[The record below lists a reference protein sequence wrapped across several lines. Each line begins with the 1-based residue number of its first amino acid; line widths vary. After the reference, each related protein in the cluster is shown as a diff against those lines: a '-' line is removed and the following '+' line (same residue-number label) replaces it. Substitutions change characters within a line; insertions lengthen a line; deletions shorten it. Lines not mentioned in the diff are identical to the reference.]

1 MGEYDLL
8 AMMQRDRKYGW
19 LVDAIAKVLPKAKP
33 KELQWLPLG
42 NPFVYQ
48 AKCRTEWLCT
58 EAHWHQWFPNTKA
71 WCPGPGYVEPPMRP
85 GVAAIR
91 AALELSIF
99 YENHDCGE
107 DTCAQIE
114 QCCRHA
120 SRCDCAGEN
129 FEDDEG

>member
-1 MGEYDLL
+1 MSASQDVLCPCDL
-8 AMMQRDRKYGW
+8 MPYGHTAQ
-19 LVDAIAKVLPKAKP
+19 DHPH
-33 KELQWLPLG
+33 G
-42 NPFVYQ
+42 TPFVYQ

-58 EAHWHQWFPNTKA
+58 EPHWHQWFPNTKA
-71 WCPGPGYVEPPMRP
+71 WCPGPGYVEPPMTP

-91 AALELSIF
+91 AALESSIF

-120 SRCDCAGEN
+120 GMCDCAGEN
-129 FEDDEG
+129 FEEED

>member
-1 MGEYDLL
+1 MP
-8 AMMQRDRKYGW
+8 YGHTAQ
-19 LVDAIAKVLPKAKP
+19 DHPH
-33 KELQWLPLG
+33 G
-42 NPFVYQ
+42 TPFVYQ

-58 EAHWHQWFPNTKA
+58 EPHWHQWFPNTKA
-71 WCPGPGYVEPPMRP
+71 WCPGPGYVEPPMTP

-91 AALELSIF
+91 AALESSIF

-120 SRCDCAGEN
+120 GMCDCAGEN
-129 FEDDEG
+129 FEEDDDGND